1 MVQRVYVENREGG
14 HAAALSKE
22 YGVTVRLLN
31 RYDVEGTTDA
41 EFATAVQLV
50 LSEPQVDNTFS
61 SLEEAGV
68 TGSVLAV
75 EPLPGQ
81 FDQRADSAAQCIQF
95 LFEKER
101 PQVRTAVVYAVEG
114 EAGEAGEIPEAMRAG
129 LINPVE
135 SREASLE
142 LPETLTLQ
150 VATPADVET
159 LDGFT
164 ALTDDALP
172 EFVSSHGLAMDA
184 DDATLIRDYF
194 ASEDRQPTIT
204 ELKVIDTY
212 WSDHCRHTTFE
223 TVLDSISFNEPAV
236 EAAYQDYLAARESIG
251 RTKPVT
257 LMDMGTIAGKV
268 LRAAGKLDKMD
279 VSEEINACTVHVTI
293 TVDGQEEPWLL
304 LFKNET
310 HNHPTE
316 IEPFGGA
323 ATCIGGAIRDPLSGR
338 GYVYG
343 AMRISGSGNPLETT
357 TRAGKLPQ
365 KTIARVA
372 AAGNS
377 SYGNQIGLAT
387 GLVDEVYHPGYVAK
401 HLEMGAVVAG
411 APAADVRREVPA
423 AGDLVVLVGGGI
435 VRVRKSGHLVSSA
448 C

>member
-22 YGVTVRLLN
+22 YGVAVRLLN
-31 RYDVEGTTDA
+31 RYDVEGTTDE
-41 EFATAVQLV
+41 EFAVAVSLV
-50 LSEPQVDNTFS
+50 LSEPQVDDTFS
-61 SLEEAGV
+61 TLEEAGI
-68 TGSVLAV
+68 TGEVLAV

-101 PQVRTAVVYAVEG
+101 PQVRTAVLYAVEG
-114 EAGEAGEIPEAMRAG
+114 GIPEAMRSG

-135 SREASLE
+135 ARQACLD
-142 LPETLTLQ
+142 LPETLSLQ
-150 VATPADVET
+150 VEEPAEVET
-159 LDGFT
+159 LSGFT
-164 ALTDDALP
+164 ELSDAALP
-172 EFVSSHGLAMDA
+172 DFVASHGLAMDA
-184 DDATLIRDYF
+184 DDAMVLRDYF
-194 ASEDRQPTIT
+194 ASEHRDPTIA
-204 ELKVIDTY
+204 ELKVVDTY

-223 TVLDSISFNEPAV
+223 TVLDSITFNDPAV
-236 EAAYQDYLAARESIG
+236 EAAYQDYLANRESIG

-257 LMDMGTIAGKV
+257 LMDMGTIAAKV
-268 LRAAGKLDKMD
+268 LRQAGKLDALD

-293 TVDGQEEPWLL
+293 TVDGRQEPWLF

-343 AMRISGSGNPLETT
+343 AMRISGSGNPLEAT

-401 HLEMGAVVAG
+401 HLEMGA
-411 APAADVRREVPA
+411 D
-423 AGDLVVLVGGGI
+423 
-435 VRVRKSGHLVSSA
+435 RKSVV
-448 C
+448 